1 MITIS
6 EAAITDIPIIQDIAN
21 KTWPNTYGEI
31 LSSEQLEYMMNL
43 IYSEESLLNQI
54 QKRQQL
60 FFIVNDGITNIAFFS
75 IEHQY
80 NNEAITRINKIYIL
94 PQAHGKGIGKYL
106 IDTITT
112 LAKEKESKKLSL
124 NVNKYNKALLFYQKI
139 GFIITNEVDI
149 EIGNGYLMEDFVMEK
164 SI

>member
-31 LSSEQLEYMMNL
+31 LSSEQLDYMMNL

-60 FFIVNDGITNIAFFS
+60 FFIVNDGIANIAFFS

-106 IDTITT
+106 IDAITT

-139 GFIITNEVDI
+139 GFIITNEVNI
-149 EIGNGYLMEDFVMEK
+149 EIGKGYLMEDFVMEK